1 MTANESQ
8 IVTQDPNDIVSED
21 AIRMMIVPVRGV
33 QVMLDRDLAAL
44 YGVEVKYLNRQ
55 VKRNIERFPS
65 DFMFQLTKEDCLRCQ
80 IGTLNGK
87 RGEHLKYMP
96 YAFTENGIVMLSG
109 VLRSSIAIEI
119 NIRIMRAFVAMRRV
133 LANVEPLLSRI
144 ESVERRQIT
153 DQSKNEARFDEI
165 FAKMG
170 AEDIPLQSIFY
181 QNKFWD
187 AKSLLIKFIRRAKKE
202 LIVIDAY
209 PGVTTLDMLA
219 KRGRG
224 VKIELVTHSNG
235 ELAESDF
242 EAFGAQCGKFTKTI
256 CGICHDR
263 FIIVDQKEIF
273 WTGASL
279 KDAGRLTFAATK
291 MGAEII
297 PGLLDSIRKATSER
311 REYGKGKKAALATVA
326 TKNSKSK
333 NLN

>member
-1 MTANESQ
+1 MSENQ
-8 IVTQDPNDIVSED
+8 IVTDDPNDVASED

-96 YAFTENGIVMLSG
+96 YAFTENGIAMLSG
-109 VLRSSIAIEI
+109 VLRSSTAIEI

-133 LANVEPLLSRI
+133 LAYVEPLLSRM

-165 FAKMG
+165 FAKMS

-187 AKSLLIKFIRRAKKE
+187 AKSLLVKFIRRAKKE

-209 PGVTTLDMLA
+209 PGVATLDMLA

-224 VKIELVTHSNG
+224 VKVELVTHSNG
-235 ELAESDF
+235 ELEESDF

-263 FIIVDQKEIF
+263 FIIVDKKEIF
-273 WTGASL
+273 WSGASL
-279 KDAGRLTFAATK
+279 KDAGRLTFAAAK
-291 MGAEII
+291 MGAEVI
-297 PGLLDSIRKATSER
+297 PGLLEPIRNATSSCIV
-311 REYGKGKKAALATVA
+311 YPIGKR
-326 TKNSKSK
+326 SK
-333 NLN
+333 NKKV

>member
-33 QVMLDRDLAAL
+33 QVMLDKDLAVL

-65 DFMFQLTKEDCLRCQ
+65 DFMFRLTKEDCLRCQ

-96 YAFTENGIVMLSG
+96 YAFTENGIAMLSG
-109 VLRSSIAIEI
+109 VLRSSTAIEI

-144 ESVERRQIT
+144 ESVERRQII

-165 FAKMG
+165 FAKMSEG
-170 AEDIPLQSIFY
+170 DIPLSQIFY

-202 LIVIDAY
+202 LVVIDAY
-209 PGVTTLDMLA
+209 PGVATLDMLA

-242 EAFGAQCGKFTKTI
+242 EAFGKQCGKFTKTI

-263 FIIVDQKEIF
+263 FIVVDQKEIF

-279 KDAGRLTFAATK
+279 KDAGRLTFAAAQ
-291 MGAEII
+291 MGAEVI
-297 PGLLDSIRKATSER
+297 PGLLDSIRKAMSER
-311 REYGKGKKAALATVA
+311 REYGKDKKATSVVGA
-326 TKNSKSK
+326 KSRG
-333 NLN
+333 LI